1 MNIYQENLLIDLL
14 RIFAFGGVI
23 LLWVSQYIVEFR
35 SVHKTK
41 RNERRNKSNRTHK
54 TKKKN
59 KRQSL

>member
-23 LLWVSQYIVEFR
+23 LLWVSPYIVEFR
-35 SVHKTK
+35 SVQKTK

-54 TKKKN
+54 PKNKN